1 MKRATGK
8 RKNYSQRIQ
17 VRGYIM
23 QVKRDLNSKL
33 GHWKKMKMEKIKFT
47 QSILGVRCVRFSSDW
62 MPGCVCC

>member
-17 VRGYIM
+17 VRGYVM

-33 GHWKKMKMEKIKFT
+33 GHWKKNENGKNKVYSVHFRGTLCKI
-47 QSILGVRCVRFSSDW
+47 
-62 MPGCVCC
+62 